1 MYEKFLNYFTDYIFV
16 KDEPQKAD
24 VIFVPGNGYPQMAAH
39 AAELWKEGF
48 APYVLPSGRYST
60 VLGHFAGAQ
69 DLAEQYGGNYE
80 TEWEFLRTVLQKT
93 ACRRKRFCAKTR
105 RRIRMK
111 CTAVTGSDRCGGHRG
126 KKAILC
132 CRNLHARRCI
142 LYYQLVYPET
152 EFFVCPS
159 DIEFTREN
167 WHTKGEWI
175 DQVLGEMERCGGQF
189 HKILRELPAD
199 SEF

>member
-48 APYVLPSGRYST
+48 APYVLPSGRSST
-60 VLGHFAGAQ
+60 VLGHFAGVQ

-80 TEWEFLRTVLQKT
+80 TEWEFLRTVLQKNGVPENAVLREDEAT
-93 ACRRKRFCAKTR
+93 FTWQNALFSRK
-105 RRIRMK
+105 
-111 CTAVTGSDRCGGHRG
+111 VTDQAGLKV

-132 CRNLHARRCI
+132 CKNYHARRAFM
-142 LYYQLVYPET
+142 YYQRAYPET
-152 EFFVCPS
+152 EFLVCPCS
-159 DIEFTREN
+159 VDEITKEN
-167 WHTKGEWI
+167 WKLTQHGI
-175 DQVLGEMERCGGQF
+175 DEVLAEIKRIISQF
-189 HKILRELPAD
+189 QIMMQK
-199 SEF
+199 

>member
-1 MYEKFLNYFTDYIFV
+1 
-16 KDEPQKAD
+16 
-24 VIFVPGNGYPQMAAH
+24 MAAH

-60 VLGHFAGAQ
+60 VLGHFAGVQ
-69 DLAEQYGGNYE
+69 DLAEQYGG
-80 TEWEFLRTVLQKT
+80 TMKPSGEFLRTVLQKNG
-93 ACRRKRFCAKTR
+93 
-105 RRIRMK
+105 
-111 CTAVTGSDRCGGHRG
+111 VPE
-126 KKAILC
+126 KAILREDQATYTYENALRSREVTDAAGIKVKKRSSAAGISMRDGVFC
-132 CRNLHARRCI
+132 ITSLSTRRQSFLSVLRI
-142 LYYQLVYPET
+142 LSSP
-152 EFFVCPS
+152 
-159 DIEFTREN
+159 EN

>member
-1 MYEKFLNYFTDYIFV
+1 M
-16 KDEPQKAD
+16 
-24 VIFVPGNGYPQMAAH
+24 PGNGYPQMAAH

-60 VLGHFAGAQ
+60 VLGHFAGVQ

-111 CTAVTGSDRCGGHRG
+111 MHCGHG
-126 KKAILC
+126 K
-132 CRNLHARRCI
+132 
-142 LYYQLVYPET
+142 
-152 EFFVCPS
+152 
-159 DIEFTREN
+159 
-167 WHTKGEWI
+167 
-175 DQVLGEMERCGGQF
+175 
-189 HKILRELPAD
+189 
-199 SEF
+199 